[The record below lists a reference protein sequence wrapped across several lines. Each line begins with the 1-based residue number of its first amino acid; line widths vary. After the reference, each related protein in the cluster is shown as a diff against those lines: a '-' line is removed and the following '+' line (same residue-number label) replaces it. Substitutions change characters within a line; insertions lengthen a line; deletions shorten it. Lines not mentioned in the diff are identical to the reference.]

1 MGILNY
7 EFTGETKKIQHSSI
21 KENRLIT
28 LHRIVA
34 INDLKQHLVKKG
46 DLGGWIEKES
56 NLQGNAWVGNEAMV
70 FDNAMVFGNAIVYED
85 ATVYGDSKIYGK
97 AKVYGNSFIRDKATV
112 CGESSVTG
120 ISFISDFSKIDGCA
134 YCKNCSINGNSYIF
148 GKSNLNGNVQTF
160 GYAYIGSDNDFCVLS
175 KFGSV
180 NRDITFFRNINK
192 KIFVNCGCFQGT
204 LDEFVQQVKKTH
216 RRTKYEK
223 EYLTMVEL
231 IKIKF
236 NTD

>member
-1 MGILNY
+1 MSILNY
-7 EFTGETKKIQHSSI
+7 EFTGETKKIQHSNVNKYKQI
-21 KENRLIT
+21 I

-34 INDLKQHLVKKG
+34 TKDLPQHLVKKG

-56 NLQGNAWVGNEAMV
+56 NLQCNAWVGDEAIV
-70 FDNAMVFGNAIVYED
+70 FDNAMVFGNAIVYEN
-85 ATVYGDSKIYGK
+85 ATVFGNSKVFGK
-97 AKVYGNSFIRDKATV
+97 ARVHGNSFIQDKVNV
-112 CGESSVTG
+112 CGEADVSG

-134 YCKNCSINGNSYIF
+134 YCKNSFISGNSYIF
-148 GKSNLNGNVQTF
+148 GKSHINGNVKTF

-192 KIFVNCGCFQGT
+192 KIFVSCGCFEGT
-204 LDEFVQQVKKTH
+204 LEEFVVQVKKTH
-216 RRTKYEK
+216 KGTKYEK
-223 EYLTMVEL
+223 EYLAMVKL

-236 NTD
+236 NVD